1 MPVFRLG
8 VDEGPQKNASKK
20 QTARKKKKKITKKS
34 QLLYRMS
41 SNY

>member
-20 QTARKKKKKITKKS
+20 QTARKKKNTKKS

>member
-20 QTARKKKKKITKKS
+20 QTARKKKKITKKS